1 MRLCCPLRAIGFA
14 AFGGNARQ
22 AYRWRRYAF
31 FVLFLGG
38 EERGRRMFI
47 VLKKLGWFFKL
58 QWKRYLVAV
67 VLLAIV
73 GIVDILPPKLIEYTI
88 DGLRAG
94 TLSSGDWM
102 QVVVYWLTI
111 TIVSYGITLIWM
123 YQLFG
128 GSFVLE
134 RMMRSMLMRHFLKMS
149 PTFYERNRTG
159 DLMARA
165 TNDLGAISMTAGFG
179 ILTLIDSTM
188 FMGTLLVVMAATI
201 SWKLTLAA
209 MIPLPFIALV
219 LKYFGRMIHERFM
232 KSQNAFGELNDQVL
246 ESVTGVRVV
255 RAFVQERA
263 DRERFKAKT
272 DEVFGKNVRVA
283 QIDAVFEPAV
293 KILVGLSYMIG
304 LVYGAVLVYRS
315 EITLGE
321 LVSFNMYLGML
332 IWPMLAIGE
341 LINIMQ
347 RGNASLDRIN
357 ETLGMKQD
365 VADAAELTHVDVPDE
380 IVFDRVTFRYPSSS
394 IDNLVDISF
403 RLHRGQ
409 TLGIVGRTGSGKTT
423 VLRQLLREYP
433 LGSGQ
438 VTVGGTDLGKVPLD
452 QIRGWIGYVP
462 QQPVLFSRSIR
473 ENIRLGNGDQ
483 AFDEERLNRALELA
497 SFRKDVAF
505 LPDGLETLVGEKGV
519 ALSGGQK
526 QRVSIARAVIADPE
540 ILMLDDALSAVDAK
554 TEVEILEG
562 VRRERAGKTTII
574 TTHRLSAV
582 QHADWIIVLDEGR
595 IVEEGTHDMLVERGG
610 WYKEQY
616 DRQQLSEALGA

>member
-1 MRLCCPLRAIGFA
+1 M
-14 AFGGNARQ
+14 
-22 AYRWRRYAF
+22 
-31 FVLFLGG
+31 FV
-38 EERGRRMFI
+38 
-47 VLKKLGWFFKL
+47 VLKKLGWFFRL
-58 QWKRYLVAV
+58 QWKRYTVAV
-67 VLLAIV
+67 VLLAFV

-94 TLSSGDWM
+94 TLTGGDWM

-165 TNDLGAISMTAGFG
+165 TNDLGAIAMTAGFG

-188 FMGTLLVVMAATI
+188 FMGTLLIVMAATI

-232 KSQNAFGELNDQVL
+232 KAQNSFGELNDQVL

-263 DRERFKAKT
+263 DRERFRAKT
-272 DEVFGKNVRVA
+272 NEVFGKNVRVA

-341 LINIMQ
+341 LINVMQ

-357 ETLGMKQD
+357 ETLGMEQD
-365 VADAAELTHVDVPDE
+365 VADAEVLAHVDVPDE
-380 IVFDRVTFRYPSSS
+380 IVFDRVTFRYPSST
-394 IDNLVDISF
+394 IDNLVGISL
-403 RLHRGQ
+403 RLRRGQ

-433 LGSGQ
+433 LGEGE
-438 VTVGGTDLGKVPLD
+438 VLVGGVPLGEVALD
-452 QIRGWIGYVP
+452 QVRGWIGYVP

-473 ENIRLGNGDQ
+473 ENIRLGNGDL

-582 QHADWIIVLDEGR
+582 QHADWIIVMDEGR